1 MTRAQIFFKI
11 DGNLLKGP
19 HIHSDGSP
27 EAFGEELRNSGW
39 LQDFMDYIV
48 EHADA
53 EYAEYANLHTFVKHT
68 DSNYVYV
75 YDYRTSKWFVGSIIF
90 HKGLAAPGMV
100 PLDDIGFVSFSQ
112 TELYKEGRETLD
124 LKGYHKNTNCGD
136 KIGSVYYDKDD
147 SQGDDW
153 IRITPIP
160 GSDHYV
166 VTWVEN
172 GEDVKISLLEKN
184 ELEGIQL

>member
-1 MTRAQIFFKI
+1 M
-11 DGNLLKGP
+11 
-19 HIHSDGSP
+19 
-27 EAFGEELRNSGW
+27 
-39 LQDFMDYIV
+39 
-48 EHADA
+48 
-53 EYAEYANLHTFVKHT
+53 
-68 DSNYVYV
+68 
-75 YDYRTSKWFVGSIIF
+75 
-90 HKGLAAPGMV
+90 
-100 PLDDIGFVSFSQ
+100 
-112 TELYKEGRETLD
+112 LD

-147 SQGDDW
+147 SMVDGMADDW

>member
-1 MTRAQIFFKI
+1 M
-11 DGNLLKGP
+11 
-19 HIHSDGSP
+19 
-27 EAFGEELRNSGW
+27 
-39 LQDFMDYIV
+39 
-48 EHADA
+48 
-53 EYAEYANLHTFVKHT
+53 
-68 DSNYVYV
+68 
-75 YDYRTSKWFVGSIIF
+75 
-90 HKGLAAPGMV
+90 
-100 PLDDIGFVSFSQ
+100 
-112 TELYKEGRETLD
+112 LD

-136 KIGSVYYDKDD
+136 KISSVYYDKDD
-147 SQGDDW
+147 SESDDW